1 MKLQPKNNQQK
12 GANYFALSFQM
23 GVFIFLGVFGGI
35 KLDKITGTHSFFTVF
50 CAFLAIALSI
60 YYVIYKE
67 TNLIKNKN
75 PKKNNLNE

>member
-1 MKLQPKNNQQK
+1 MNIQQKNNNQK

-23 GVFIFLGVFGGI
+23 GVFIFLGVYGGI
-35 KLDKITGTHSFFTVF
+35 KLDKITGTHSFFTVLCSF
-50 CAFLAIALSI
+50 IAIALSI
-60 YYVIYKE
+60 YYVVYKE